1 MSVILQIL
9 YLTRRECKLK
19 TLNCH
24 HRILKMTQFFH
35 VKIVLSVLQPVRKSF
50 IYCILVSSCFVSPG
64 FLWVFTLSFCKQ
76 KVSEKNNWKP
86 LSTNH
91 VSWFLFFVSFCVSLQ
106 GAAHAAPSG
115 DNRLV
120 RTTRVRRQT
129 PGGDLPPSD
138 LSANQTLREQP
149 LVFNHVYNINVPLE
163 SLCSVDL
170 DTSAPS
176 GPGDG
181 EDRFL
186 VLRVRAQTHKYTH
199 KPLRSFWD
207 LFFLLS

>member
-9 YLTRRECKLK
+9 YLTRWECKLK

-64 FLWVFTLSFCKQ
+64 FLSVFTLSFCKQ

-91 VSWFLFFVSFCVSLQ
+91 VSWFLFFCFILCLTPGCRSCCSI
-106 GAAHAAPSG
+106 
-115 DNRLV
+115 
-120 RTTRVRRQT
+120 RRQQAGSYHQSEEAD
-129 PGGDLPPSD
+129 PRGG
-138 LSANQTLREQP
+138 
-149 LVFNHVYNINVPLE
+149 
-163 SLCSVDL
+163 
-170 DTSAPS
+170 SAP
-176 GPGDG
+176 
-181 EDRFL
+181 
-186 VLRVRAQTHKYTH
+186 LRLISQPDPAGATFG
-199 KPLRSFWD
+199 L
-207 LFFLLS
+207 